1 MKKFSLPTT
10 ILQFDTCREIC
21 EYFKIGEG
29 DLLFFSEKSHEGFFC
44 EYAVGAKFLFRTDY
58 GVGEPTDIMVEQIWE
73 DVNMEDIQRVF
84 AIGGGTVIDVAKLL
98 SLKQVAPIEDLFYS
112 KKIEPQKARELI
124 VVPTTCGT
132 GSEVTN
138 VSILELK
145 RLETKLGL
153 ADDTLYPDYAA
164 LIPELIDGLPYAVF
178 ATSSIDALIHATES
192 YLSPK
197 ATKFSKSF
205 SEEAIR
211 MIVSGY
217 KEVEERGKDCWKER
231 KKEFLIASNYGGI
244 AFGNAGTGAVHAMSY
259 PLGAKYHI
267 PHGESNYV
275 IFVEVLKMYLE
286 KKPKGDIQKLNCL
299 FAEVL
304 ECPVESVYETLEKLL
319 EKILPKKAIHEYGV
333 KEEELIA
340 FTDNVMTKQGR
351 LMVNNYT
358 TLEERDILKIYQNL
372 Y

>member
-1 MKKFSLPTT
+1 MEKFSLPTT
-10 ILQFDTCREIC
+10 ILQCDTCRELC
-21 EYFKIGEG
+21 EYFKIAEG
-29 DLLFFSEKSHEGFFC
+29 DLLFFSEKSHEEFFR
-44 EYAVGAKFLFRTDY
+44 EYATGANFLFRSDY
-58 GVGEPTDIMVEQIWE
+58 GVGEPADIMVEQIL
-73 DVNMEDIQRVF
+73 DDINMEDIQRVF
-84 AIGGGTVIDVAKLL
+84 AIGGGTVIDVAKLF
-98 SLKQVAPIEDLFYS
+98 SLKQVTPIVDLFF
-112 KKIEPQKARELI
+112 KKNIEPQKARELI

-145 RLETKLGL
+145 KMETKLGL

-164 LIPELIDGLPYAVF
+164 LVPELIDGLPYTVF

-197 ATKFSKSF
+197 ATNFSKSF
-205 SEEAIR
+205 SVEAIR
-211 MIVSGY
+211 MILSGY
-217 KEVEERGKDCWKER
+217 KEVEEKGKEYWKEQ
-231 KKEFLIASNYGGI
+231 KKEFLLASNYGGI

-275 IFVEVLKMYLE
+275 IFVEVLKVYLE
-286 KKPKGDIQKLNCL
+286 KKPKGGIQKLNAL
-299 FAEVL
+299 FAEL
-304 ECPVESVYETLEKLL
+304 LDCPVEYVYENLEKRL
-319 EKILPKKAIHEYGV
+319 EKILPKKTIREYGV

-351 LMVNNYT
+351 LMANNYT
-358 TLEERDILKIYQNL
+358 TLEAEDILKIYQRI